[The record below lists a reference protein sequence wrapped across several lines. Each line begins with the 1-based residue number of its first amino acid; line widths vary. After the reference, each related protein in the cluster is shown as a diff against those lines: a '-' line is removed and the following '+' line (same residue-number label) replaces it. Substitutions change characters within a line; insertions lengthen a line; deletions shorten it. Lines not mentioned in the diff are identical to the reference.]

1 MISIREIRQA
11 LAACLLVLSTLLIA
25 ANAALA
31 AQDTSLNVIGF
42 STDGTIFA
50 FEEYKVQDGSGAPS
64 STVYVIDMATD
75 TWLPDTPITIGGSET
90 DGLSIENS
98 PDPEAATAAFLKQ
111 YRDKAKARVAALFE
125 ARGGLREAITVAA
138 NPPTDFS
145 NDAQKVRF
153 HPVPYFSA
161 IRQTPEQK
169 MLQLSITET
178 PFPAS
183 ENCFSMFESMKGLTL
198 TLIDER
204 DGSVKNLNEDTRIPA
219 SRGCPQFYRIEK
231 VVVPQPNRTNPDAL
245 AIILRY
251 ATVGFEGNDGRLMAI
266 TYQMPRKY

>member
-1 MISIREIRQA
+1 MFSA
-11 LAACLLVLSTLLIA
+11 FLLIVSTLLIA
-25 ANAALA
+25 ANAAMA
-31 AQDTSLNVIGF
+31 AQDTSLNVMGF
-42 STDGTIFA
+42 SADGTIFA

-75 TWLPDTPITIGGSET
+75 TWLPNTPIKIGGTEDS
-90 DGLSIENS
+90 GLSIENS

-111 YRDKAKARVAALFE
+111 YRDEAKARVAPLFE
-125 ARGGLREAITVAA
+125 ARGGLREAITIVA
-138 NPPTDFS
+138 NPPNDFS
-145 NDAQKVRF
+145 NDARRVRF

-169 MLQLSITET
+169 MLRLSITET

-198 TLIDER
+198 TLTDER
-204 DGSVKNLNEDTRIPA
+204 DGSVKNLNEDTHIPA

-245 AIILRY
+245 AVILRY
-251 ATVGFEGNDGRLMAI
+251 ATVGFEGKDGRLMAV